1 MSIPFHSRITYQN
14 RSKNEQAMPKGSKI
28 TLLGL
33 DAKGNKNQ
41 KIRNKHPTNFCHIFQ
56 GKKNFS
62 NQTSRNMRS
71 GGGSLESTLY
81 YCART
86 CICMQKIWCWMNQLT
101 WSFKLSNGSNLS
113 FISAFL
119 SQLMNYFVF
128 TLSFSC
134 VIKWNKIFISY
145 FEILQKTFFYNNIWY
160 LCNIFAIFQNKK

>member
-41 KIRNKHPTNFCHIFQ
+41 KIRNNHPTNFCHIFQ

-71 GGGSLESTLY
+71 GGGESRVNTILLCPYLY
-81 YCART
+81 LYAKDL
-86 CICMQKIWCWMNQLT
+86 MLNE
-101 WSFKLSNGSNLS
+101 SVNFHSND
-113 FISAFL
+113 
-119 SQLMNYFVF
+119 LMAQ
-128 TLSFSC
+128 
-134 VIKWNKIFISY
+134 I
-145 FEILQKTFFYNNIWY
+145 
-160 LCNIFAIFQNKK
+160 